1 MRFFFVISR
10 NCRKFAYRN
19 KTSKMTR
26 KQYISRLTS
35 QEKELYGKDIPQKSA
50 ASVIDGLCDV
60 IAKKNAAI
68 ANKDTLIADKDTVL
82 AERDKQIAELQH
94 QIAQFQR
101 MLFGHKSEKLHP
113 EDPGQLTLDFGEEKV
128 EPLTTEELKDAESLV
143 NSKIDDISGD
153 ATQRRTRDRK
163 RASRRGKEYRIS
175 DDIPRDEPT
184 LFYPEGFN
192 EETMEVIGWNT
203 HEYLE
208 IEQARL
214 HVRVEK
220 EAICKLRR
228 SDPADFSTVI
238 MEGRG
243 QNCLPGSKAGNS
255 LMAKIVTDKF
265 CYHLPEYRQA
275 KRFEDMGIQLP
286 TSSINRWL
294 HALADNLTPIC
305 DLQAKLIFSSQYQH
319 LDETVIRINDQKHKT
334 RKGYMWSDV
343 DGMAQYGLVFF
354 YDKGSRGGKVIR
366 PKLLERKAS
375 LHTDGYVVYKNIER
389 DKLDDIK
396 ILYCMAHARRKF
408 EAIKE
413 VPEAA
418 KILYFISVLYTLEA
432 NLKEQKASADEIRR
446 QRQEKAVPIL
456 ECIKKHLDTYVTV
469 DTPSSALTKAC
480 QYAIERWDG
489 LCRYC
494 EEGYYDIDNNPVER
508 SIRPLT
514 LGRKNWLFVDDDT
527 SAEDTAIYMTL
538 CGSCN
543 LLGITPYEYF
553 MDILPKLRIGMSREE
568 AEELLPYKVAQRLR
582 NA

>member
-1 MRFFFVISR
+1 
-10 NCRKFAYRN
+10 
-19 KTSKMTR
+19 MTR

-35 QEKELYGKDIPQKSA
+35 QKKKLYGKDIPQKNA

-60 IAKKNAAI
+60 IAG
-68 ANKDTLIADKDTVL
+68 KDSVIADKDIVL
-82 AERDKQIAELQH
+82 GERDKQIAELQH
-94 QIAQFQR
+94 QIAQFKR
-101 MLFGHKSEKLHP
+101 MLYGRKSEKLHP
-113 EDPGQLTLDFGEEKV
+113 EDPAQLTLDFGEEKV
-128 EPLTTEELKDAESLV
+128 LPLTTEELKDAEDLV
-143 NSKIDDISGD
+143 NSRIDNISDD
-153 ATQRRTRDRK
+153 ATQRRSRAKKAVSRK
-163 RASRRGKEYRIS
+163 GKEYRIS

-184 LFYPEGFN
+184 LHYPEGYS
-192 EETMEVIGWNT
+192 EETMEIIGWNT
-203 HEYLE
+203 HEFLE
-208 IEQARL
+208 IEKARL
-214 HVRVEK
+214 HVRVER
-220 EAICKLRR
+220 EAICKLRNPD
-228 SDPADFSTVI
+228 SAATSTVI
-238 MEGRG
+238 VEGSG
-243 QNCLPGSKAGNS
+243 SQNCLPGCKAGNS

-286 TSSINRWL
+286 TSNINRWL
-294 HALADNLTPIC
+294 HALADNLTPIY
-305 DLQAKLIFSSQYQH
+305 DLQAELIFSSCYQH
-319 LDETVIRINDQKHKT
+319 LDESTIPVNDQKHKT
-334 RKGYMWSDV
+334 RKGYIWSDV
-343 DGMAQYGLVFF
+343 DGMGEYGLVFF
-354 YDKGSRGGKVIR
+354 YDKGSRGGKAIR
-366 PKLLERKAS
+366 PKLLKRKAS
-375 LHTDGYVVYKNIER
+375 LHTDGYVVYQNIER

-418 KILYFISVLYTLEA
+418 KILYFISTLYTLEA

-456 ECIKKHLDTYVTV
+456 ECIKKHLDTYVTL

-480 QYAIERWDG
+480 RYAIDRWDG

-514 LGRKNWLFVDDDT
+514 LGRKNWLFVDDDS

-543 LLGITPYEYF
+543 LLGITPYRYF
-553 MDILPKLRIGMSREE
+553 MDILPKLRIGMTKEE
-568 AEELLPYKVAQRLR
+568 AENLLPYKVANRLLTK
-582 NA
+582 